1 MKPEKFKIIKFSKE
15 LIVDIDNYLDNFPR
29 KDLEL
34 KNKIKNTAFEM
45 LEEIYIINTITDKEE
60 KIKLLYKVI
69 AKIKFLDFLLNFCY
83 DKQIINYKRYTK
95 FGNKMDDILKYVS
108 GWLKVLLQ

>member
-1 MKPEKFKIIKFSKE
+1 MKQEKFKIIQFSKE

-45 LEEIYIINTITDKEE
+45 LEE
-60 KIKLLYKVI
+60 
-69 AKIKFLDFLLNFCY
+69 
-83 DKQIINYKRYTK
+83 
-95 FGNKMDDILKYVS
+95 
-108 GWLKVLLQ
+108 LLQTKKKK